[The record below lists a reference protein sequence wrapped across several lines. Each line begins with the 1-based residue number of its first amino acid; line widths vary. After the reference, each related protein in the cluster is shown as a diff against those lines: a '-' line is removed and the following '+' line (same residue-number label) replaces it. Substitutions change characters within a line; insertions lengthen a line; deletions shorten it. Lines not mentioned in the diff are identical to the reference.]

1 MNIKIDKTQSTWL
14 IVIGVAIL
22 LYAIYN
28 ELDKAD
34 TINIGEQIQKL
45 KKSRGES

>member
-34 TINIGEQIQKL
+34 TINISEQIQKI
-45 KKSRGES
+45 KKSRGE